1 MAKKMTTSA
10 RVANNI
16 IDHYGKEKFLFL
28 INQFSSGASGPSI
41 ATEFGVT
48 RQRVNQWKRKLGVEH
63 VTYVLTPEVE
73 ALLREETSIPS
84 TRTTI

>member
-1 MAKKMTTSA
+1 MAEKMTTSA

-16 IDHYGKEKFLFL
+16 INTYGRDKFLFL
-28 INQFSSGASGPSI
+28 VNQFSAGVAGPSI
-41 ATEFGVT
+41 ASEFGVT

-63 VTYVLTPEVE
+63 ITYVLQPEVE
-73 ALLREETSIPS
+73 ELLVESTSTS